1 MEKDNRLYHIANPL
15 VQWYLKNARKLPWRA
30 DKDPYHIWISEIM
43 LQQTKI
49 EAVKK
54 YYIKFMEVLPNV
66 HALAS
71 IEEEQ
76 LLKLW
81 EGLGYYSRAR
91 NLKKAAMIIEEKYQ
105 GKMPTSYESLLSLP
119 GIGEYTAG
127 AIASIAYNE
136 KVPAV
141 DGNVLR
147 VISRIIENREDVLLP
162 NTKKKLTKEII
173 DILPAQSG
181 AFNEGIMELGELI
194 CIPNGMPLCEQCP
207 IKEYCL
213 AKEHDTMLEIPL
225 REKKTVRKQVDMT
238 VFLLTCGE
246 YIAIQK
252 REEKGLLS
260 GMYEFPNIQSH
271 LNKKEREEHL
281 TAWNMTSHNMKKVG
295 THHHVF
301 THIEWDMIAYQCEVS
316 QKTEHFIWCKPEEL
330 EELYP
335 IPTAFHAFKK
345 KWNTKNIKG

>member
-1 MEKDNRLYHIANPL
+1 MEKEKRLYHIADPL
-15 VQWYLKNARKLPWRA
+15 VQWYLKNARNLPWRA

-54 YYIKFMEVLPNV
+54 YYIRFMEALPNV
-66 HALAS
+66 HALAA

-91 NLKKAAMIIEEKYQ
+91 NLKKAAMIIEEKYH
-105 GKMPTSYESLLSLP
+105 GEMPKSYEALLSLP

-162 NTKKKLTKEII
+162 NTKKVLTQDII
-173 DILPAQSG
+173 KILPEQSG
-181 AFNEGIMELGELI
+181 AFNEGIMELGELV

-207 IKEYCL
+207 LQEFCL
-213 AKEHDTMLEIPL
+213 ARENNTMLEIPL
-225 REKKTVRKQVDMT
+225 REKKMTRKQVEMT
-238 VFLLTCGE
+238 VFLITCGE
-246 YIAIQK
+246 YIVIRK

-260 GMYEFPNIQSH
+260 GMYEFPNIPSH
-271 LNKKEREEHL
+271 LDKKEREAQL
-281 TAWNMTSHNMKKVG
+281 TSWKMATDSIGKIG
-295 THHHVF
+295 THRHVF
-301 THIEWDMIAYQCEVS
+301 THIEWNMTAYQCEVS
-316 QKTEHFIWCKPEEL
+316 TMSPEFIWCQKSEL
-330 EELYP
+330 DEVYP
-335 IPTAFHAFKK
+335 LPTAFHAFKK
-345 KWNTKNIKG
+345 KWNQMNHD